1 MKKMMFVGFTKSNLL
16 GAALYDIILNPKS
29 WKLSRPYLRMTS
41 EWKFRIPKQK
51 MIDFLFARP

>member
-1 MKKMMFVGFTKSNLL
+1 MTFAGISKEYLPS
-16 GAALYDIILNPKS
+16 AALLDTILNPKYWS
-29 WKLSRPYLRMTS
+29 LSRPYLRLKN